1 MTVASETPHLT
12 VRTVPLRD
20 HHALL
25 GHLPENAPLAWLHN
39 GDGLVGWGEAARLVL
54 PTEDEPDG
62 QRFDTAARWMSELAA
77 NADVEDSVGL
87 PGTGPVAFGGFTFDP
102 RSSGSTLIVPRVVV
116 GHRAG
121 RVWLTT
127 IVDRPGAHPDALL
140 SPVTSARYI
149 GPLNW
154 SDGTLSAE
162 EWGDAVATAVQ
173 RIKAA
178 ELNKVVLARDL
189 HAEADNTI
197 DVRTLL
203 FRLARAYPNCYT
215 FCVDGLVGA
224 TPELLLRRAGGD
236 VTSLVLAGTRPRG
249 TTPDEDERIAS
260 ELMAS
265 AKETEEHR
273 YAAES
278 LRAALTPL
286 ASTIRLPD
294 QPELLR
300 LANVQH
306 LASPASAAL
315 RDGVSTFDVIAAMHP
330 TAAVGGTPAR
340 AAMDLIRE
348 LEGMDR
354 GRYAGP
360 VGWIDARG
368 DGEWGIALRCAH
380 LDGSRARLFAGCG
393 IVAGS
398 DPEAELAE
406 ADSKFRV
413 MRSALAD

>member
-1 MTVASETPHLT
+1 MTAPRETPRLI
-12 VRTVPLRD
+12 VRTVALRD
-20 HHALL
+20 HHDLL
-25 GHLPENAPLAWLHN
+25 GHLPESAPLAWLNN

-54 PTEDEPDG
+54 PAEDAPHG
-62 QRFDTAARWMSELAA
+62 QRFDTAARWMSDVAA
-77 NADVEDSVGL
+77 AADIEDAVGL

-102 RSSGSTLIVPRVVV
+102 RSPGSTLVIPRVVI

-127 IVDRPGAHPDALL
+127 IGDHPGAHPAALL
-140 SPVTSARYI
+140 SPVSSSRYV
-149 GPLNW
+149 GPLTF
-154 SDGTLSAE
+154 SDGSLSADG
-162 EWGDAVATAVQ
+162 WGEAVATAVR
-173 RIKAA
+173 RIRAA
-178 ELNKVVLARDL
+178 ELHKVVLARDV
-189 HAEADNTI
+189 HAEANGTI

-203 FRLARAYPNCYT
+203 SRLARAYPNCYT
-215 FCVDGLVGA
+215 FCVDGWVGA

-249 TTPDEDERIAS
+249 STAEQDAHIADE
-260 ELMAS
+260 LLGS
-265 AKETEEHR
+265 AKEAEEHR
-273 YAAES
+273 YAVES

-286 ASTIRLPD
+286 ASTIELPEE
-294 QPELLR
+294 PELLR
-300 LANVQH
+300 LPNVQH
-306 LASPASAAL
+306 LSSPARAAL
-315 RDGVSTFDVIAAMHP
+315 RDGITTFDVIAALHP
-330 TAAVGGTPAR
+330 TAAVGGTPTR
-340 AAMDLIRE
+340 AAMDVIRE

-360 VGWIDARG
+360 VGWLDTRG

-380 LDGSRARLFAGCG
+380 IEGSRARLFAGCG

-398 DPEAELAE
+398 DPRAELAE

>member
-1 MTVASETPHLT
+1 MTVASEAPRLI
-12 VRTVPLRD
+12 VRTVALRD
-20 HHALL
+20 HHELL
-25 GHLPENAPLAWLHN
+25 GHLPETAPLAWLHN
-39 GDGLVGWGEAARLVL
+39 GDGLVGWGEAARLDL
-54 PTEDEPDG
+54 PAENEPNG

-77 NADVEDSVGL
+77 AADVEDAVGL

-102 RSSGSTLIVPRVVV
+102 RSPGSTLVVPRVVV
-116 GHRAG
+116 GSRAG

-127 IVDRPGAHPDALL
+127 ICDHPGSHPDALL
-140 SPVTSARYI
+140 SSVTSTRYI
-149 GPLNW
+149 GPLTW
-154 SDGTLSAE
+154 SDGSLSAQG
-162 EWGDAVATAVQ
+162 WGGAVAAAVR
-173 RIKAA
+173 RIRAA
-178 ELNKVVLARDL
+178 ELHKVVLARDI
-189 HAEADNTI
+189 HAEAGGTI

-203 FRLARAYPNCYT
+203 SRLARAYPNCYT

-249 TTPDEDERIAS
+249 STSEEDERIAGD
-260 ELMAS
+260 LLAS

-273 YAAES
+273 YAVES
-278 LRAALTPL
+278 LRTALTPL
-286 ASTIRLPD
+286 TSSVRLPD
-294 QPELLR
+294 HPELLR
-300 LANVQH
+300 LSNVQH
-306 LASPASAAL
+306 LASPASATL
-315 RDGVSTFDVIAAMHP
+315 REGVSTFDVIAAMHP

-340 AAMDLIRE
+340 VAMDVIRE

-360 VGWIDARG
+360 VGWLDTRG

-380 LDGSRARLFAGCG
+380 VEGSRARLFAGCG

-398 DPEAELAE
+398 DPEAEIAE
-406 ADSKFRV
+406 ADSKFRA